1 MTMKKLLAGA
11 SAFAVAASLAGIAN
25 AQAIESEEL
34 SVLGRVLEGIADDI
48 GAAEFGRFIDGA
60 LVPGLESVLANIAS
74 TTATIVTPGDDVDL
88 ALVLGGEVVEVGEDL
103 ALVLGR
109 IDGSVVVD
117 FLGSEIL
124 LSAAA
129 NVNGDIAD
137 TYQVMEGTLGDID
150 TTAIGTVLTVANESF
165 AGLTSIEVGAAQTIN
180 EALAGDAFAGSAETA
195 AQAVLAMNAALNTVD
210 VDASVRLSVEDFA
223 LAAGDIGTTA
233 IGAVGGGQIVSG
245 AIDRLNRSVA
255 STVALP

>member
-74 TTATIVTPGDDVDL
+74 TTATIVTPGDDVNL

>member
-25 AQAIESEEL
+25 AQEIESEDL

-74 TTATIVTPGDDVDL
+74 TTATIVTPGDDVNL

>member
-74 TTATIVTPGDDVDL
+74 TTATIVTTGDDDL

-124 LSAAA
+124 LSAAQ

>member
-25 AQAIESEEL
+25 AQEIESEEL

-74 TTATIVTPGDDVDL
+74 TTATIVTPGDDVNL